1 MKSRKLIRATL
12 AICVALT
19 AVVGGTG
26 LAAAQS
32 TDTPVDY
39 YNQTDTPSTTTDSW
53 LSGLTDASLD
63 DILTLAVRI
72 GGFIIGDGTAQGG
85 VGSAGALMT
94 GLLVAGVMGG
104 IGIRSGAGASGGVVI
119 GIAAGSVFVTVGIG
133 ATWVYPIILFVVG
146 LLVAAV
152 FLRILR

>member
-1 MKSRKLIRATL
+1 MMSRKLIRTAL
-12 AICVALT
+12 ALCVALT

-39 YNQTDTPSTTTDSW
+39 YNETTPETGTDSW

>member
-1 MKSRKLIRATL
+1 MMSRKLIRTAL
-12 AICVALT
+12 ALCVALT

-39 YNQTDTPSTTTDSW
+39 YNETNTPSTTTDSW

-72 GGFIIGDGTAQGG
+72 GSFIIGDGAAQGG

-94 GLLVAGVMGG
+94 GLLVAGVMGS

-119 GIAAGSVFVTVGIG
+119 GIAAGSVFVAVGIG